1 MLITLA
7 IRNANHPSH
16 PIRLVFVR
24 TNRML
29 LVSCYCNGQV
39 PYLHCSGRNSAL
51 TISSG
56 CRISVFLAFLGA
68 LVSPYFCMV
77 SSKHGLPRP
86 RLPEV
91 LTAWCRYCHRG
102 CQSGLW
108 VLAINWKMRQQPGV
122 QISKTKSWMSDS
134 SCDEFAKRFVTP
146 RGDLSPISIKMIR
159 SCVYSIAVFPVM
171 KSIGLNSSQL
181 DLRLRGA
188 GFRRY
193 SAKAV

>member
-1 MLITLA
+1 
-7 IRNANHPSH
+7 
-16 PIRLVFVR
+16 
-24 TNRML
+24 
-29 LVSCYCNGQV
+29 
-39 PYLHCSGRNSAL
+39 
-51 TISSG
+51 
-56 CRISVFLAFLGA
+56 
-68 LVSPYFCMV
+68 
-77 SSKHGLPRP
+77 
-86 RLPEV
+86 
-91 LTAWCRYCHRG
+91 
-102 CQSGLW
+102 
-108 VLAINWKMRQQPGV
+108 
-122 QISKTKSWMSDS
+122 MSDS